1 MSNEYESLCN
11 LRSSNRKAQI
21 FIVKVNLGC
30 WSNPVTSVGQDDFVS
45 VV

>member
-1 MSNEYESLCN
+1 MSNEYESSCF
-11 LRSSNRKAQI
+11 LRSSNRATWI